1 MNELNNNNNNNN
13 NTFNNIPSNHPRAKS
28 LAIRELVVNG
38 SKSGMVAVE
47 GLIAHGRGEAFD
59 YLLGE
64 KTSTFALKAI
74 KAAASLLLLAKKPII
89 SVNGN
94 TAALC
99 PRDIVELANE
109 TGAMLEVNLFYRTK
123 EREYLI
129 EETLKKNGANIVLGV
144 GQKKFV
150 KIPELTSN
158 RRHVDSEGILL
169 ADVVFV
175 PLEDGDRTQALI
187 NMNKKVITIDLN
199 PLSRTSQTATIS
211 IIDNIVRAVP
221 ELVKISKQL
230 KHMDNK
236 SLFAIFHNFDNQNN
250 LDNSLRIIRGRV

>member
-1 MNELNNNNNNNN
+1 MKDLDNHS
-13 NTFNNIPSNHPRAKS
+13 NNIPSNHPRAKS
-28 LAIRELVVNG
+28 LAIRELLVSG
-38 SKSGMVAVE
+38 LKSGMVVGE

-64 KTSTFALKAI
+64 KTSTFALDAI
-74 KAAASLLLLAKKPII
+74 KAAASLLLLAKRSII

-99 PRDIVELANE
+99 PKDIVELANE
-109 TGAMLEVNLFYRTK
+109 TGAILEVNLFYRTR
-123 EREYLI
+123 EREYLV
-129 EETLKKNGANIVLGV
+129 EEILKKNGAKIVLGV

-150 KIPELTSN
+150 KIPELTSD
-158 RRHVDSEGILL
+158 RRHVDPEGIFL

-221 ELVKISKQL
+221 ELVKTSKQL
-230 KHMDNK
+230 KQMDRK
-236 SLFAIFHNFDNQNN
+236 SLFTILNDFDNRNN

>member
-1 MNELNNNNNNNN
+1 MIDNHNNNNI
-13 NTFNNIPSNHPRAKS
+13 IPSNHPRAKS
-28 LAIRELVVNG
+28 LSIRELLVSGFTSGLVV
-38 SKSGMVAVE
+38 SE

-64 KTSTFALKAI
+64 KTSTYAFDAI
-74 KAAASLLLLAKKPII
+74 KAAASLLLLAERPVI

-99 PRDIVELANE
+99 PKDVVELANE
-109 TGAMLEVNLFYRTK
+109 TRSLLEVNLFYRTNN
-123 EREYLI
+123 REILI
-129 EETLKKNGANIVLGV
+129 AEILKKNGASIVLGV

-158 RRHVDSEGILL
+158 RRHVDPEGIIL

-211 IIDNIVRAVP
+211 IIDNIVRSIP
-221 ELVKISKQL
+221 ELVKTVKQL
-230 KHMDNK
+230 KQMNK
-236 SLFAIFHNFDNQNN
+236 NSLLNIVNNFNNHYN
-250 LDNSLRIIRGRV
+250 LDNSLRIIRGRYGNNE